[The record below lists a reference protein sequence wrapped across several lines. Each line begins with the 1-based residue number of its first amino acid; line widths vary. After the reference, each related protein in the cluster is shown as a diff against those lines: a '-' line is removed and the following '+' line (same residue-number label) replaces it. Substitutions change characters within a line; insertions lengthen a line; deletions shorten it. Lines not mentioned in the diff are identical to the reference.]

1 MNYNVETLFT
11 PNMELSGEYHT
22 DCNDMLEEIA
32 SLRAQ
37 VATLT
42 ETIASASAALA
53 SAPAWHQGIR
63 DAIDTL
69 KNYEVKK

>member
-1 MNYNVETLFT
+1 MMSDITEFFRRAEWASDQSADEADALNA
-11 PNMELSGEYHT
+11 
-22 DCNDMLEEIA
+22 EIER
-32 SLRAQ
+32 LRAQ

-42 ETIASASAALA
+42 ETIEAAQQAL
-53 SAPAWHQGIR
+53 SGAPAWHQGIR